1 MYKYIEDL
9 KDYQRASMVTQ
20 EANAMQGP
28 ACCWELRSKLHSRL
42 LSLAEGGKEMQGFGT
57 LFLHILNMQTYELV
71 IIKLKEIYTMNP
83 QTSRSEAKTYRENQ
97 CK

>member
-1 MYKYIEDL
+1 ML
-9 KDYQRASMVTQ
+9 LR
-20 EANAMQGP
+20 
-28 ACCWELRSKLHSRL
+28 RSKLHSGL
-42 LSLAEGGKEMQGFGT
+42 LSLVEGGKEMQGFGT